1 MRAPNLWALACTMVM
16 LASAEKVS
24 AQAGRLETAVDSGL
38 VIRLTRGEQMV
49 RGRLLERMVPAADRA
64 LVCKYPGPPCIDP
77 ISPNQ
82 LATLSLADWDH
93 LDVQV
98 GNRAKKGAV
107 LGGIVGALLG
117 IGGASLAR
125 GFCERT
131 CPSEGEVLF
140 KGVVIGGLFSAGVGA
155 VIGSGFPRFER
166 RF

>member
-1 MRAPNLWALACTMVM
+1 MVM
-16 LASAEKVS
+16 LASAEQVP
-24 AQAGRLETAVDSGL
+24 AQSGRLETAVDSGL

-49 RGRLLERMVPAADRA
+49 RGRLLERMVPAADHAR
-64 LVCKYPGPPCIDP
+64 VCKYPGPPCIDP
-77 ISPNQ
+77 ISPTQ

-107 LGGIVGALLG
+107 LGGILGALLG

-125 GFCERT
+125 AFCERT

>member
-1 MRAPNLWALACTMVM
+1 MRPCTPWLLV
-16 LASAEKVS
+16 LGIAAVLHTEPVT
-24 AQAGRLETAVDSGL
+24 AQAGRLAMPVDSGL

-64 LVCKYPGPPCIDP
+64 LVCKYPGPPCTDP
-77 ISPNQ
+77 ISPTQ

-98 GNRAKKGAV
+98 GTRAKSGAV
-107 LGGIVGALLG
+107 LGSVLGAVFTEGLSAA
-117 IGGASLAR
+117 IS
-125 GFCERT
+125 GFCEVN
-131 CPSEGEVLF
+131 CPGDAELLF
-140 KGVVIGGLFSAGVGA
+140 TSLGVGGRFGGGVGA